1 MNCRGGLTSYSQ
13 QGAEGVCPTAEMR
26 KLPNILKAVSLF
38 DFKGKILRPK
48 KEKTKELHENEKK
61 TNNKQEYKK
70 EKQHKSEVQPPE
82 LLQAAVIIMQYVK
95 MKVVQL

>member
-1 MNCRGGLTSYSQ
+1 
-13 QGAEGVCPTAEMR
+13 MR
-26 KLPNILKAVSLF
+26 MK
-38 DFKGKILRPK
+38 
-48 KEKTKELHENEKK
+48 
-61 TNNKQEYKK
+61 NNKQEYRK

>member
-38 DFKGKILRPK
+38 GFKGKILRPK

-61 TNNKQEYKK
+61 KTTNKNTRKK
-70 EKQHKSEVQPPE
+70 SSIKVKSSHQSYYRQPSS
-82 LLQAAVIIMQYVK
+82 
-95 MKVVQL
+95 